1 MFDQGACPFLN
12 PLGSSR
18 PTAFLAKDRKR
29 YANPAYPGVTVQ
41 AARAV
46 CPRGATD
53 LAVVGQLGR
62 HPAALATVAVL
73 MGLFALVPGLPFLP
87 FMAGA
92 LLMGACAYWQT
103 TRPPEKSPKA
113 EPEQTEVAP
122 VKPQIADVLDLDD
135 IHVEFAADL
144 VDMVLEPGTGLD
156 VRIENMR
163 NHVASNYGLVLP
175 EIRLTD
181 ARDLPVGT
189 YVIRIHGVEM
199 ARGALHPDLVL
210 ALVPENR
217 GALPSGEDVTE
228 PVYGAPARWIKP
240 EDQDRAAMTGTTIV
254 TATEVLA
261 THLLEVIRKNFS
273 RLLTHKALRRL
284 LDEMTNLTNPA
295 RAEANRRLIDEMIP
309 DRVPLDVLHAVL
321 RLLLEEQVSIRNLAL
336 IIEAVA
342 EARGQAASTET
353 ICEHVRQRL
362 SFQLV
367 ASLRRED
374 GTIPLVQLAPEWEDT
389 FHAYQVE
396 SPRGG
401 IDVALP
407 PDRFERLSQG
417 LANQIEDAGGRG
429 VFPAVVTA
437 ARRRRFLRTIMAAK
451 GLPNPVMSF
460 EEIGLEARPALVGT
474 VAA

>member
-1 MFDQGACPFLN
+1 
-12 PLGSSR
+12 
-18 PTAFLAKDRKR
+18 
-29 YANPAYPGVTVQ
+29 
-41 AARAV
+41 
-46 CPRGATD
+46 
-53 LAVVGQLGR
+53 
-62 HPAALATVAVL
+62 
-73 MGLFALVPGLPFLP
+73 
-87 FMAGA
+87 
-92 LLMGACAYWQT
+92 
-103 TRPPEKSPKA
+103 
-113 EPEQTEVAP
+113 
-122 VKPQIADVLDLDD
+122 
-135 IHVEFAADL
+135 
-144 VDMVLEPGTGLD
+144 
-156 VRIENMR
+156 
-163 NHVASNYGLVLP
+163 
-175 EIRLTD
+175 
-181 ARDLPVGT
+181 
-189 YVIRIHGVEM
+189 
-199 ARGALHPDLVL
+199 
-210 ALVPENR
+210 
-217 GALPSGEDVTE
+217 LPSGEDVTE

-342 EARGQAASTET
+342 EARGQAVSTET

-417 LANQIEDAGGRG
+417 LAIQIEEAGGRG